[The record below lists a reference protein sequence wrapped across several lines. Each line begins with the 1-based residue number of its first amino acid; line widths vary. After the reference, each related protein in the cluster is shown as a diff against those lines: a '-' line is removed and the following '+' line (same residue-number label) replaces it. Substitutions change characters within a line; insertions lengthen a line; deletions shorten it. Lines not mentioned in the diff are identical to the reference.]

1 MTNEWITDRPPT
13 KEDENWNGE
22 VLILRFPDGRRSSI
36 NGQTMARVAAV
47 HVGAGVPWK
56 RTPEWQPPTTP
67 EPEPEAPKPAPKP
80 KLRVGQVWRMRS
92 GGPMTVQSVAGG
104 RFLVT
109 DGQGFNWFYRPD
121 GSGISLSP
129 GMDLVELITD
139 APAKPAIR
147 KVPRLF
153 AEPPRRTFSPSG
165 APSWDAL
172 ADDGTAWKWSGTLEV
187 WDQHQPLPDR
197 LEPVDA

>member
-1 MTNEWITDRPPT
+1 MTDEWITKRRPT
-13 KEDENWNGE
+13 KEDEDEKGE
-22 VLILRFPDGRRSSI
+22 VLMQRFPDGRRSSL
-36 NGQTMARVAAV
+36 GKTRARVAAV

-80 KLRVGQVWRMRS
+80 ELRVGQVWRRGT
-92 GGPMTVQSVAGG
+92 GGPMTVQSVHGD
-104 RFLVT
+104 RFRVT
-109 DGQGFNWFYRPD
+109 DEHGLNWAYRPD

-139 APAKPAIR
+139 APAKPATR

-153 AEPPRRTFSPSG
+153 AEPPRRTFKPSG
-165 APSWDAL
+165 AACWDAL

-197 LEPVDA
+197 EEPADA

>member
-1 MTNEWITDRPPT
+1 MTDEWITKRRPT
-13 KEDENWNGE
+13 KEDEDEDGE
-22 VLILRFPDGRRSSI
+22 VLMQRFPDGRPSSL
-36 NGQTMARVAAV
+36 GQITARVAAV
-47 HVGAGVPWK
+47 HVGAGIPWK
-56 RTPEWQPPTTP
+56 RTPMWQPTTTP

-80 KLRVGQVWRMRS
+80 ELRVGQVWRMRS

-104 RFLVT
+104 KFLVT

-121 GSGISLSP
+121 GSAISLSP

-165 APSWDAL
+165 APCWDAL
-172 ADDGTAWKWSGTLEV
+172 ADDGTAWKWSGTLEA

-197 LEPVDA
+197 LERADA